1 VRKKYFRVNTRYLS
15 DFSSDKVVVEMTT
28 KKDMIL
34 GIKKLHELVNEIKL
48 VENLCDREL
57 NNPEGAGFDLRLG
70 EVYELSGDGFLG
82 VEERNTPAINLL
94 AKYEEGK
101 DEKDNCFI
109 FEPGKYYLVKTIEKV
124 NLPTTLSGVIF
135 PRTTMFRS
143 GIGLFNGVVQPG
155 YSGELTFGVC
165 NLGKSNIKV
174 SFGARVVHITFHEV
188 LGEGNQ
194 YRGQWQGGRVA
205 TNGSEIQV

>member
-1 VRKKYFRVNTRYLS
+1 
-15 DFSSDKVVVEMTT
+15 
-28 KKDMIL
+28 MIL
-34 GIKKLHELVNEIKL
+34 GIKELHKLVDERKL
-48 VENLCDREL
+48 VENLCDREI

-70 EVYELSGDGFLG
+70 EVYELLGDGFLG
-82 VEERNTPAINLL
+82 VEERQTPEIKLL
-94 AKYEEGK
+94 AKY
-101 DEKDNCFI
+101 DSEKIDDDNFFI

-124 NLPTTLSGVIF
+124 NLPVNLSGIIF

-143 GIGLFNGVVQPG
+143 GLGLFNGVVQPG
-155 YSGELTFGVC
+155 YCGELTFGVC
-165 NLGKSNIKV
+165 NLGQSKIKI

-205 TNGSEIQV
+205 TGGKEVQI

>member
-1 VRKKYFRVNTRYLS
+1 
-15 DFSSDKVVVEMTT
+15 
-28 KKDMIL
+28 MII
-34 GIKKLHELVNEIKL
+34 GIKKLHELVKEVKL

-70 EVYELSGDGFLG
+70 EVYKIEEDGFLG
-82 VEERNTPAINLL
+82 ITERNTPKATLV
-94 AKYEEGK
+94 AKNEEGK
-101 DEKDNCFI
+101 AEEENFFI
-109 FEPGKYYLVKTIEKV
+109 FEPGKYYLVKTMETV
-124 NLPTTLSGVIF
+124 NLPTVLSGVIF

-143 GIGLFNGVVQPG
+143 GLGLFNGVVQPG

-165 NLGKSNIKV
+165 NLGKSNIKI

-194 YRGQWQGGRVA
+194 YRGQWQGGRVS
-205 TNGSEIQV
+205 TSSKETQI